1 MHELDQAQLR
11 RANDRV
17 APYYDDADFFCAE
30 IRGRLVERLDFI
42 SLQPKTVLDL
52 GAGTGA
58 STSDLCA
65 RYPDAL
71 IIQLDWS
78 EGMLATGTQSI
89 ASLCADGHRL
99 PLADA
104 SVDII
109 VSNLMLPGCAVPETV
124 FSEARRVL
132 RNPGL
137 FLFTTLGPD
146 TLKELRRAWSLV
158 DDAPHVHSFADM
170 HNIGDALVK
179 AGFREPV
186 MDVEKLTVTYGDL
199 NKLVADLRAV
209 AATNFL
215 SARRRGLTSP
225 GRWAQ
230 FISAL
235 DNLKDPAGRLPISLE
250 VVTGQA
256 WTGNP
261 DLGVPLENGEAHFPL
276 SQLKY

>member
-1 MHELDQAQLR
+1 MHELDQTQLR
-11 RANDRV
+11 RANDRI
-17 APYYDDADFFCAE
+17 APRYDEADFFCAE
-30 IRGRLVERLDFI
+30 VRSRLFERLDFM
-42 SLQPKTVLDL
+42 SLQPDKVLDL

-58 STSDLCA
+58 LASELRA
-65 RYPDAL
+65 RYPAAL
-71 IIQLDWS
+71 TIELDWS
-78 EGMLATGTQSI
+78 EAMLTTGNRSN
-89 ASLCADGHRL
+89 AGLCADGHRL
-99 PLADA
+99 PLADG
-104 SVDII
+104 SIDII
-109 VSNLMLPGCAVPETV
+109 VSNLMLPGCAAPETV

-137 FLFTTLGPD
+137 FLFSTLGPD
-146 TLKELRRAWSLV
+146 SLKELRRAWSQV

-186 MDVEKLTVTYGDL
+186 MDVEKLTITYAEVS
-199 NKLVADLRAV
+199 KLVTDLRAV

-215 SARRRGLTSP
+215 RARRRGLTSP
-225 GRWAQ
+225 RYWAR

-235 DNLKDPAGRLPISLE
+235 NATKDATGRLPVSLE

-261 DLGVPLENGEAHFPL
+261 DIGVPLQDGEAHFPL